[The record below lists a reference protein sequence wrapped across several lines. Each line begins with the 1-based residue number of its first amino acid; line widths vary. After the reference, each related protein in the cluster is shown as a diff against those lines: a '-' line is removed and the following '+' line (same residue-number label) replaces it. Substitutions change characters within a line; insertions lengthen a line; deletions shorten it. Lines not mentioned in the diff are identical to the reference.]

1 MQSGVEVPT
10 FKSREPSDL
19 FNVPISKGKVNEDDV
34 LVMRDSGFSLAAVA
48 KRHVKPEQYLDEYE
62 EALLM
67 DCTPR
72 CYQARKRLH

>member
-34 LVMRDSGFSLAAVA
+34 LVMRDSGFSLAAV
-48 KRHVKPEQYLDEYE
+48 V
-62 EALLM
+62 
-67 DCTPR
+67 
-72 CYQARKRLH
+72 